1 MNPTADEAAAIVAAL
16 RAILS
21 RRPAQPSTSVRSTSY
36 RKTPE
41 RSTSRWRS
49 SERSTSRWRSSER
62 STFMVDRRGHMNW
75 RTTAR
80 QESISSDPLDDA
92 DRPHPRRDR

>member
-21 RRPAQPSTSVRSTSY
+21 RRPALPSTSVRSTSY

-49 SERSTSRWRSSER
+49 SERST
-62 STFMVDRRGHMNW
+62 FMVDRRSHTNW

-92 DRPHPRRDR
+92 DRPRPRRDR